1 VYLRKVNV
9 TRFQILGWR
18 QPEENFTYAIE
29 HCEPSYNYSTA
40 QLDQQR
46 LMQRDRAPHY
56 A

>member
-1 VYLRKVNV
+1 MLHDFKFGAGVER
-9 TRFQILGWR
+9 G
-18 QPEENFTYAIE
+18 ENFTYATE

-46 LMQRDRAPHY
+46 LKQCDRAPNY